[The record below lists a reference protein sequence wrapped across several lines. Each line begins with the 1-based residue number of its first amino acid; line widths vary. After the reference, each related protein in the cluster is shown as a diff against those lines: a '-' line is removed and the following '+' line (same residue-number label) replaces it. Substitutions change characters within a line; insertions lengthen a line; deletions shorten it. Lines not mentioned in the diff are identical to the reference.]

1 MKNAPVS
8 IMFSESISLMAMAK
22 KRKVRARMI
31 MAEHFD
37 WSSQKPSVSV
47 TSMKSSLGGKKCKKG

>member
-22 KRKVRARMI
+22 KKERKVRARMI

-37 WSSQKPSVSV
+37 WSSQKTSVSPV
-47 TSMKSSLGGKKCKKG
+47 